1 MDMRPIQPL
10 YRELAA
16 RVFSPAAK
24 CVEGGCVIS
33 REELYKLVWSE
44 PMIKVAEKFNVSG
57 SYMARVCSTL
67 NVPRPQLGYWAK
79 LAVGKATE
87 KPPLPEA
94 QPGDQLSW
102 SQGGELQSP
111 RRPQL
116 EAPPARSPRKK
127 LLRPVTGVHGLIRDA
142 KENYDTGYKVDEGQ
156 HLRPYKRL
164 MVDVIASRAG
174 LDKALAFANDLFNA
188 MESAGHR
195 VLIASPAEDFTR
207 PRVDEHEQLP
217 KARHTER
224 SYNYNHLWWPQ
235 RPTVVYVGSVAFGL
249 AIIEMSESVV
259 LRYVTGK
266 YIRESDY
273 KPSKAAVRYGDHSW
287 TTTRDMPCGRLR
299 LIIYAPYRDV
309 SWSILFQESKDRAL
323 TNDIPKIVKAIE
335 TSTELVAEKVK
346 EEERQ
351 AEIRRQE
358 WEAEQERYRQEQDRD
373 RIAQSNKDSREQL
386 AKVIAEWGR
395 VISLEQFFA
404 GVESRAQDLPEAQKD
419 EVLKRLALAREF
431 VGTHDPLDFFRLWKT
446 PIERYVPLAM
456 RESGTNEEDDE
467 EEGEDGEEEEN

>member
-1 MDMRPIQPL
+1 M
-10 YRELAA
+10 
-16 RVFSPAAK
+16 V
-24 CVEGGCVIS
+24 S
-33 REELYKLVWSE
+33 REDLYELVWSE

-102 SQGGELQSP
+102 SQGGELQAP

-116 EAPPARSPRKK
+116 EALPARPKRK
-127 LLRPVTGVHGLIRDA
+127 RVPHPVTGIHGLIRDT

-188 MESAGHR
+188 FESAGHR
-195 VLIASPAEDFTR
+195 VLISSPAEKFTR
-207 PRVDEHEQLP
+207 AHIDDQEVLP
-217 KARHTER
+217 KER
-224 SYNYNHLWWPQ
+224 RREHSYDYNRLWSPQ

-249 AIIEMSESVV
+249 AVIEMSESVV
-259 LRYVTGK
+259 LRYVNGK

-273 KPSKAAVRYGDHSW
+273 KPPKASARYVDHSW
-287 TTTRDMPCGRLR
+287 TTTKDIPCGRLR
-299 LIIYAPYRDV
+299 LVVYAPYRDV
-309 SWSILFQESKDRAL
+309 SWSLLFQENKDRAL
-323 TNDIPKIVKAIE
+323 TADITKIVKSIE
-335 TSTELVAEKVK
+335 RSTGVVVEKVK
-346 EEERQ
+346 EAERE
-351 AEIRRQE
+351 AEIRHKQWAEQQERWRQE
-358 WEAEQERYRQEQDRD
+358 EDRRRVAESIKE
-373 RIAQSNKDSREQL
+373 SREQL
-386 AKVIAEWGR
+386 ANVITNWAR
-395 VISLEQFFA
+395 AVSLEQFFT
-404 GVESRAQDLPEAQKD
+404 GVQSRAQDLPEEQRE

-431 VGTHDPLDFFRLWKT
+431 VGTQDPLDFFRSWKT
-446 PIERYVPLAM
+446 PLERYVPISTKPAAKPQKD
-456 RESGTNEEDDE
+456 ES
-467 EEGEDGEEEEN
+467 